1 MAWPERTRLGCRDRT
16 FCFSASSMG
25 ENPLFSVGLLQWA
38 KWWRQ
43 VPLSPNE
50 DRKMGMVEMPQ
61 MPTSQAGLRT
71 EMMWGFL
78 GIVKSVCSPE

>member
-1 MAWPERTRLGCRDRT
+1 MGVGCPERKRLGCRDRT

-25 ENPLFSVGLLQWA
+25 ENPVFSVGLLQWA

-50 DRKMGMVEMPQ
+50 DRKMGMVE
-61 MPTSQAGLRT
+61 RK
-71 EMMWGFL
+71 F
-78 GIVKSVCSPE
+78 IDD

>member
-1 MAWPERTRLGCRDRT
+1 MILHSSRVPCVGGLARGKRLGCRDRP

-50 DRKMGMVEMPQ
+50 DRKMGMVE
-61 MPTSQAGLRT
+61 RK
-71 EMMWGFL
+71 F
-78 GIVKSVCSPE
+78 IDD

>member
-1 MAWPERTRLGCRDRT
+1 MTGWDDPTLIQGALCGWPGQRGKGLAVGTGL
-16 FCFSASSMG
+16 SASLPHRWG

-50 DRKMGMVEMPQ
+50 DRKMGMVE
-61 MPTSQAGLRT
+61 RK
-71 EMMWGFL
+71 F
-78 GIVKSVCSPE
+78 IDD